1 MENFYLKYAE
11 ELPYPLPSIKII
23 EEEYLFVWKNNL
35 KNELTILK
43 NLFLVKYVFYLD
55 ENIKNIIDTIVSI
68 IENYRYSFLENYLYY
83 LSNDDKFYI
92 NINDEENNF
101 KLKFLKDIYN
111 SILLLIDNLFSSNKL
126 FSLIYQDKLQNLEH
140 KKDSFSS
147 NLKVQINNNEFLN
160 KLNRDIEL
168 LEHKLDEYKDIFNF
182 KNNQNNIYPN
192 DEELNKLFN
201 EFNDKNYIKNIEI
214 QNKIKKC
221 SNKIIK
227 DKLIS
232 KQVDVVIQ
240 PNNPQ
245 FDELLKISKTIQDIK
260 NDIKDIKEKQNNY
273 CVSSLI
279 NKNLEFDEFNKIKN
293 NTIQINNNIVDLK
306 DEMKIFND
314 KYIKMMNDINNQDR
328 KFSEIKKKNDEINNK
343 ISYISKY
350 FLSIYFFVIFSL
362 FNKFIRILYYKFII
376 N

>member
-1 MENFYLKYAE
+1 MNIKIFLISKI
-11 ELPYPLPSIKII
+11 IKII
-23 EEEYLFVWKNNL
+23 Y
-35 KNELTILK
+35 
-43 NLFLVKYVFYLD
+43 
-55 ENIKNIIDTIVSI
+55 
-68 IENYRYSFLENYLYY
+68 
-83 LSNDDKFYI
+83 
-92 NINDEENNF
+92 
-101 KLKFLKDIYN
+101 
-111 SILLLIDNLFSSNKL
+111 
-126 FSLIYQDKLQNLEH
+126 
-140 KKDSFSS
+140 
-147 NLKVQINNNEFLN
+147 
-160 KLNRDIEL
+160 
-168 LEHKLDEYKDIFNF
+168 
-182 KNNQNNIYPN
+182 
-192 DEELNKLFN
+192 
-201 EFNDKNYIKNIEI
+201 
-214 QNKIKKC
+214 
-221 SNKIIK
+221 NKIIK

-343 ISYISKY
+343 INCFINKYKYIK
-350 FLSIYFFVIFSL
+350 
-362 FNKFIRILYYKFII
+362 
-376 N
+376 

>member
-126 FSLIYQDKLQNLEH
+126 FSLIYQDKLHNLEH

-147 NLKVQINNNEFLN
+147 NLKVQINNNEFLK

-279 NKNLEFDEFNKIKN
+279 NKNLEFDEFNTIKN

-343 ISYISKY
+343 INCFINKYKYIK
-350 FLSIYFFVIFSL
+350 
-362 FNKFIRILYYKFII
+362 
-376 N
+376 

>member
-1 MENFYLKYAE
+1 M
-11 ELPYPLPSIKII
+11 
-23 EEEYLFVWKNNL
+23 
-35 KNELTILK
+35 
-43 NLFLVKYVFYLD
+43 
-55 ENIKNIIDTIVSI
+55 
-68 IENYRYSFLENYLYY
+68 
-83 LSNDDKFYI
+83 
-92 NINDEENNF
+92 
-101 KLKFLKDIYN
+101 KFLKDIYN
-111 SILLLIDNLFSSNKL
+111 SILLIIDNLFSSNKL

-147 NLKVQINNNEFLN
+147 NLKVQINNKEFLK

-168 LEHKLDEYKDIFNF
+168 LEYKLDEYKDIFNF

-328 KFSEIKKKNDEINNK
+328 KFSEIKNKNDEINNK
-343 ISYISKY
+343 INCFINKYKYIK
-350 FLSIYFFVIFSL
+350 
-362 FNKFIRILYYKFII
+362 
-376 N
+376 